1 MTEARDRPDRGDLA
15 VFRRRFEE
23 ILERSQNASRLVGA
37 ECGAGRGF
45 GHSSDELRVVLAF
58 PDAYEVGISNQAIQ
72 ILYHL
77 ASAMPGVA
85 VERAYLPWVD
95 VIAELRAAGV
105 PLLSL
110 ETWTPVRQ
118 AHLLGMSLQHEL
130 NFTNVLELLDLS
142 GISLRAAERGE
153 DEPLVIAG
161 GPATANFL
169 PMTPFLDAVLVG
181 EGEEAFPEILEAV
194 KAGLA
199 AGEGREARKVR
210 LSRVPGVF
218 VLGVS
223 AGARRRVLARLAGAP
238 YPSESLVPLTAG
250 IHDRAWLE
258 VMRGCSRGCR
268 FCQAGMWYRPVR
280 ERGVEELLAMAG
292 AQLAATGH
300 EELALSSL
308 STTDYSALGPLMAE
322 LSSSFP
328 EVRLAL
334 PSLRVDS
341 AAVRLGQM
349 AGPSGTSITLAPEAG
364 SQRLRDVINKNVDEA
379 DIIGAVREAFGAGR
393 TTLKLY
399 FMIGLPTETD
409 EDVEEIVRL
418 CRTLRGVAREVL
430 GARAHRLQLNV
441 SVTNFIPKPFTPF
454 QWSAMADRETLRRRQ
469 EILRAGLS
477 RIKARLALHGVDNSY
492 LEAALARGG
501 QETADVIEAAWR
513 GGARFDSWT
522 EQERP
527 LAWAN
532 AFAAVGTTAEVL
544 ATADRALDAP
554 LPWDVIEGVV
564 SKEFLCEEYR
574 RAWDA
579 ELTPDCR
586 FGDCGECGACGA
598 GVAIDMAVKPG
609 VQAAAA
615 GDSEPSKD
623 REGQRA
629 LQCRQTPAN
638 PLPLRYLLA
647 FGVTGRARFV
657 AHLDSLQLLRRAIR
671 RAGGRLALSAG
682 MRPKPLLALALPR
695 GVGVESRAE
704 LCEFVLQ
711 EAPPPDFQARLQSGL
726 PEGFQVLELQ
736 RYYHRRPAAA
746 RVSAARYRLTLS
758 AARGGLQE
766 RGGEEPPEGLE
777 GVLDQAAERYTCM
790 EEMLVERRREGTV
803 RTIDVRA
810 YVADLEVLEPA
821 CVEYTT
827 LVTPRGS
834 VRPEEVVEALARL
847 AGKDLRLVRTERM
860 ETVLS

>member
-1 MTEARDRPDRGDLA
+1 LIEARDRPDRGEAD
-15 VFRRRFEE
+15 VFRRGFEE

-37 ECGAGRGF
+37 ECGAGKGF
-45 GHSSDELRVVLAF
+45 GRAPSELRVVLAF

-77 ASAMPGVA
+77 ASTMPGVA

-105 PLLSL
+105 PLLTL
-110 ETWTPVRQ
+110 ETWTPVRR
-118 AHLLGMSLQHEL
+118 AHLLGISLQHEL

-142 GISLRAAERGE
+142 RITMRAAGRGE

-161 GPATANFL
+161 GPAVANFL
-169 PMTPFLDAVLVG
+169 PLAPFLDAVLVG
-181 EGEEAFPEILEAV
+181 EGEEAFPEMLEAV

-218 VLGVS
+218 VPGVS
-223 AGARRRVLARLAGAP
+223 TNVRRRALARLAGAP

-280 ERGVEELLAMAG
+280 ERPVDELLAMAG

-308 STTDYSALGPLMAE
+308 STTDYSALGRLMAD
-322 LSSSFP
+322 LTRCFP

-418 CRTLRGVAREVL
+418 CRTLRAVAREVL

-454 QWSAMADRETLRRRQ
+454 QWAAMADRETLRRRQ

-501 QETADVIEAAWR
+501 PEMADVIEAAWR

-532 AFAAVGTTAEVL
+532 GFAAVGPSAAASATSGL
-544 ATADRALDAP
+544 ARDGL

-564 SKEFLCEEYR
+564 SKGFLWEEYR
-574 RAWDA
+574 RALGA
-579 ELTPDCR
+579 EVTPDCR
-586 FGDCGECGACGA
+586 SGECGECGACSA
-598 GVAIDMAVKPG
+598 GVAIDLAVEPG
-609 VQAAAA
+609 VRAAAV
-615 GDSEPSKD
+615 GESESSAERIEP
-623 REGQRA
+623 RA
-629 LQCRQTPAN
+629 LRPSRTPAN
-638 PLPLRYLLA
+638 PLPLRYLLT
-647 FGVTGRARFV
+647 FSVTGRARFV

-671 RAGGRLALSAG
+671 RAGGRLALSVG

-704 LCEFVLQ
+704 LCEFVLS
-711 EAPPPDFQARLQSGL
+711 ETPPPDFRERLQAGL

-736 RYYHRRPAAA
+736 PYHHRRPAAA

-758 AARGGLQE
+758 AAPGSPQEEGG
-766 RGGEEPPEGLE
+766 EPPEGLE
-777 GVLDQAAERYTCM
+777 GILRVAADRYTCVK
-790 EEMLVERRREGTV
+790 EMLVERRREG
-803 RTIDVRA
+803 RTRMIDVRA
-810 YVADLEVLEPA
+810 HVAAVEVLGPA

-834 VRPEEVVEALARL
+834 VRAEEVMEALARL
-847 AGKDLRLVRTERM
+847 VGERFRLARTERM